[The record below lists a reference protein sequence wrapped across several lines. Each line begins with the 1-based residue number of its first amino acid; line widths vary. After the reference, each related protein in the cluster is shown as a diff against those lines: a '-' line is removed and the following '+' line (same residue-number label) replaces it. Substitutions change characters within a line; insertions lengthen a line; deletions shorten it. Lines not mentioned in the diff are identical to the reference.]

1 MDKAKIRSKWYNWR
15 MVALLLIMSAI
26 YVRYYVLE
34 EHDENA
40 PVVMELDLSTV
51 ALKSEQEVEA
61 VLGKG
66 DRVGLYRDL
75 RVNCE
80 KCPKVIYKS
89 GKIEVTFINEIADHI
104 LIHNLTTYD
113 FNDRVILGLLDLKE
127 DIEPNID
134 NKELKQWD
142 NYQKY
147 SQISAFG
154 RGGKLQYILVKAKS
168 L

>member
-1 MDKAKIRSKWYNWR
+1 MDKETVKNKWYNWK
-15 MVALLLIMSAI
+15 MIALVMILGAVFIKF
-26 YVRYYVLE
+26 YVLKE
-34 EHDENA
+34 PDENA
-40 PVVMELDLSTV
+40 MVVAELDLSKV
-51 ALKSEQEVEA
+51 AFGSEQEVEA
-61 VLGKG
+61 FLGEG
-66 DRVGLYRDL
+66 EPMGFYRDS

-80 KCPKVIYKS
+80 KCPKISYKG
-89 GKIEVTFINEIADHI
+89 GKIEVTFINEMADQI

-127 DIEPNID
+127 NIKPTVD
-134 NKELKQWD
+134 NDELKQWD

-154 RGGKLQYILVKAKS
+154 RGGKLQYIIVKAKS